1 MNTTHAGSQAAM
13 MAQTRGWQLGI
24 SENQKFEPDIRL
36 DYLLVSDEPTL
47 GKENGFLDKEGSGL
61 NLSLPDS
68 RDSKNGVKIEED
80 SIQAARRQRT
90 EDLKRNSTFRMQE
103 PKEREQSNDM
113 IMNYNE
119 SEEHVINPIQA
130 FQR

>member
-1 MNTTHAGSQAAM
+1 
-13 MAQTRGWQLGI
+13 
-24 SENQKFEPDIRL
+24 
-36 DYLLVSDEPTL
+36 
-47 GKENGFLDKEGSGL
+47 
-61 NLSLPDS
+61 
-68 RDSKNGVKIEED
+68 
-80 SIQAARRQRT
+80 
-90 EDLKRNSTFRMQE
+90 MQE